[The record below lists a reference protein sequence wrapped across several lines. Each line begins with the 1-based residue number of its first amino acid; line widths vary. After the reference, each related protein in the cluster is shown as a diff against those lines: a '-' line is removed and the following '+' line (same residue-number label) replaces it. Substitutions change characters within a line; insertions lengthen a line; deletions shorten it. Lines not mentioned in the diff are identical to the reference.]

1 MLERAQPPI
10 GIVSIGTY
18 TPSQFMTAAEVARI
32 TGLPEQVITEKLGIR
47 RKPIPGPDDH
57 PNAMGIKAALDC
69 LSRCD
74 IPPEEIDVVL
84 CTTEEWKEYPLWT
97 AGIKLAYDIGARN
110 AWALDCHQRCANNQ
124 TVFKIAKSLMLADPE
139 INVVM
144 IAGGYRCC
152 DCVDYRNR
160 NTTFLYGLSCGAA
173 AAILRKGHP
182 RNEVLESAILCD
194 GSYSLDLIPLVGGT
208 VEPAT
213 PETVGGPRT
222 KFDAPNLE
230 EMKRRLNEESVRN
243 FMRVIDTALHKSGY
257 SRADVNYLA
266 MVHIKPSFHK
276 RILDELGLT
285 EEDTYYLEDY
295 AHTGEQDQLISL
307 KLGAQCGRLKDGDV
321 AVLTGAGAGYAWS
334 ATVVKWGPCSM

>member
-1 MLERAQPPI
+1 
-10 GIVSIGTY
+10 
-18 TPSQFMTAAEVARI
+18 
-32 TGLPEQVITEKLGIR
+32 
-47 RKPIPGPDDH
+47 
-57 PNAMGIKAALDC
+57 
-69 LSRCD
+69 
-74 IPPEEIDVVL
+74 
-84 CTTEEWKEYPLWT
+84 
-97 AGIKLAYDIGARN
+97 
-110 AWALDCHQRCANNQ
+110 
-124 TVFKIAKSLMLADPE
+124 MLADPE

-266 MVHIKPSFHK
+266 MVHNKMNLDSPK
-276 RILDELGLT
+276 RTPITWRTTRTPESRTSLYRSNWVRSAVGSRT
-285 EEDTYYLEDY
+285 EM
-295 AHTGEQDQLISL
+295 S
-307 KLGAQCGRLKDGDV
+307 
-321 AVLTGAGAGYAWS
+321 
-334 ATVVKWGPCSM
+334 PC